1 MNIFAAAESDLAL
14 RSRRVR
20 RGGFC
25 SYALVVLSLC
35 AMALVT
41 LSSSAT
47 ADATEGEEIDWEK
60 VKSTPPEE
68 WSDELKKQIAAAG
81 HDLDAIAERVRH
93 ANDADKDDAL
103 SEFKRGVIAR
113 AMAQPPEEWSEEL
126 KAAIARVGWN
136 LEEFAESVRQR
147 QKTARSR
154 ADADGDSQRSRDDAL
169 SEFKRGVVARAM
181 AQPPEEW
188 SEELKAAIARVGWNL
203 EEFAEGIRQ
212 RQKIARS
219 RADADDPVDWE
230 AVKSTAPENWPQ
242 ELKEQIAA
250 AGYDVDALAA
260 RVRQRQREDIDL
272 VINALEIQLGK
283 PGGEDTSIRQNSW
296 GRIKAESN
304 SKSD

>member
-41 LSSSAT
+41 LSSSGT

-68 WSDELKKQIAAAG
+68 WSDELKKQIVAAG

-147 QKTARSR
+147 QKT
-154 ADADGDSQRSRDDAL
+154 
-169 SEFKRGVVARAM
+169 
-181 AQPPEEW
+181 
-188 SEELKAAIARVGWNL
+188 
-203 EEFAEGIRQ
+203 
-212 RQKIARS
+212 ARS